1 MGYFPFF
8 MELEGKCGVIVGG
21 GNVAARKVERLLSFG
36 PDLTVIAPDI
46 EACVKTQGKL
56 LQEGAAASLQFEER
70 AFRLEDLEH
79 ADFVIAATD
88 DTVLNGEIADCC
100 KARRIP
106 VNVVD
111 DREKCT
117 FFFPA
122 LIKEG
127 PLTIGIST
135 DGKSPFAASWVRREL
150 EGSLPEELGSV
161 IDLLGQI
168 RPAVMEQEVE
178 ENDRKELFG
187 RLFSYCLDCMEKG
200 ESVTVEELT
209 DLLKAGLL
217 KTDV

>member
-8 MELEGKCGVIVGG
+8 MDLEGKCGVIVGG
-21 GNVAARKVERLLSFG
+21 GNVAARKVEKLLAFG

-70 AFRLEDLEH
+70 AFRLEDLDH
-79 ADFVIAATD
+79 TDFVIAATD

-122 LIKEG
+122 LIKDG
-127 PLTIGIST
+127 SLTIGIST
-135 DGKSPFAASWVRREL
+135 DGKSPAAASWTRQKIAEI
-150 EGSLPEELGSV
+150 LPEGLGTV
-161 IDLLGQI
+161 IDLMGQI
-168 RPAVMEQEVE
+168 RPAVMQMEADEAA
-178 ENDRKELFG
+178 RKKLLTKLFLYG
-187 RLFSYCLDCMEKG
+187 MEK
-200 ESVTVEELT
+200 EQDISEEEMMNFLQAA
-209 DLLKAGLL
+209 LQKGHE
-217 KTDV
+217 

>member
-122 LIKEG
+122 LIREG